1 MQFTQQVFVT
11 KEWVWDARNEAR
23 AEAHSRAEVE
33 KSLGALKQEQAQLFD
48 KLVAMDKARLSAEAG
63 LKNVKMQAED
73 QHKQLHMIEIELATQ
88 RQLVLDLKV
97 ELQKAK
103 DVARVARKASKAAE
117 MASYKHGVLK
127 TETRLVEEVA
137 RVCRDYCAETW
148 AKALNRARVSIDSE
162 LRRAENVFFPEDI
175 REVPTVFPPPAVDH
189 FPPPEQLPTIQ
200 APTPNAK
207 VLTEAGKGKD
217 VQPPVKAN
225 QSEDALTIQD
235 VVSKAKDAESKSKVA
250 DPKEDPHQAK
260 A

>member
-1 MQFTQQVFVT
+1 MT
-11 KEWVWDARNEAR
+11 
-23 AEAHSRAEVE
+23 
-33 KSLGALKQEQAQLFD
+33 
-48 KLVAMDKARLSAEAG
+48 
-63 LKNVKMQAED
+63 
-73 QHKQLHMIEIELATQ
+73 EIELATQ

-175 REVPTVFPPPAVDH
+175 REVPTVSPPPVADP

-225 QSEDALTIQD
+225 QSEDALTI
-235 VVSKAKDAESKSKVA
+235 
-250 DPKEDPHQAK
+250 
-260 A
+260 